1 MCFSVR
7 VPVSPALLH
16 VSAGFFFPAVVKA
29 FQKMKRE
36 FEFNITATATFDL
49 EVNSSLTLQQMTQDI
64 MAEVSSDL
72 HRFQDLSEPLKYVG
86 LLLLLLSFIR

>member
-1 MCFSVR
+1 M
-7 VPVSPALLH
+7 
-16 VSAGFFFPAVVKA
+16 VKA

-86 LLLLLLSFIR
+86 LLLLLLSFVR